1 LRIFLEPQNGLNG
14 IAIEENHLV
23 FTNSLSDAAPF
34 YWLRMP

>member
-14 IAIEENHLV
+14 IAIEGNRFV
-23 FTNSLSDAAPF
+23 FTNNLSDAAPS